1 LSEITR
7 ILNSIGDGNSSAAS
21 ELLPHV
27 YDELRRLAASKM
39 RHEKPGQTLQPTA
52 LVHEAYVRIFDSEQV
67 SWDGR
72 GHFFAAAAEAMRRI
86 LIDAAR
92 RRQSLK
98 RGGDRAR
105 HSVED
110 GDALVESSDIDAL
123 LDLDDA
129 LTRLAKEDPDSARL
143 VELRYFGGLTV
154 DETAEVLG
162 VSPRTVKRNWAFAR
176 AWLGKELTKGI
187 EESMGE
193 LDGE

>member
-1 LSEITR
+1 
-7 ILNSIGDGNSSAAS
+7 
-21 ELLPHV
+21 
-27 YDELRRLAASKM
+27 M
-39 RHEKPGQTLQPTA
+39 
-52 LVHEAYVRIFDSEQV
+52 
-67 SWDGR
+67 
-72 GHFFAAAAEAMRRI
+72 
-86 LIDAAR
+86 
-92 RRQSLK
+92 
-98 RGGDRAR
+98 
-105 HSVED
+105 
-110 GDALVESSDIDAL
+110 VESSDIDAL